1 MQLNMKK
8 TYTAPKLNVHGSIET
23 LTQQVKT
30 LGKDDGVI
38 LVIDGLTPPDGVV
51 AIGS

>member
-1 MQLNMKK
+1 MKK
-8 TYTAPKLNVHGSIET
+8 SYITPKLSVHGSVESM
-23 LTQQVKT
+23 TQQVKT

-38 LVIDGLTPPDGVV
+38 LVIPGLTPADGV

>member
-1 MQLNMKK
+1 MKK
-8 TYTAPKLNVHGSIET
+8 TYKAPKLNVHGSIESM
-23 LTQQVKT
+23 TQQVKT

-38 LVIDGLTPPDGVV
+38 LVIPGLTPADGV